1 MGPIKSEIMTQPT
14 QNIPFT
20 QNMETTVTIF
30 SKAFMQTDCD
40 SWSASPTGRILG
52 MLHRLADGS
61 ARWIAVIGEGPEAVH
76 VALGD
81 PVSYHSQD
89 GHRYDIGHNEK
100 CLYLPQWILSS
111 CELEGCGEAVQV
123 RFERC
128 ENFVKA
134 EKLGFQ
140 VVGSIPSDIDL
151 RDLLE
156 HPLSQLGVIRKGQ
169 IIPVP
174 IMYGAHLILTS
185 CEPDDVPVF
194 LDGAEISLEIEGDS
208 EEVST
213 PAPAP
218 VVPEV
223 EDEEEENEPVPMIA
237 PAQAQSYVMRSPPAR
252 LPFIPFQGVGH
263 RLGD

>member
-1 MGPIKSEIMTQPT
+1 VAS
-14 QNIPFT
+14 
-20 QNMETTVTIF
+20 IF
-30 SKAFMQTDCD
+30 
-40 SWSASPTGRILG
+40 R
-52 MLHRLADGS
+52 
-61 ARWIAVIGEGPEAVH
+61 
-76 VALGD
+76 
-81 PVSYHSQD
+81 
-89 GHRYDIGHNEK
+89 
-100 CLYLPQWILSS
+100 
-111 CELEGCGEAVQV
+111 ELEGCGEVVQV

-140 VVGSIPSDIDL
+140 VVGSIPGDIDL

-156 HPLSQLGVIRKGQ
+156 EPLSQLGVIRKGQ

-174 IMYGAHLILTS
+174 IMDGAHLILTS

-218 VVPEV
+218 VVPE
-223 EDEEEENEPVPMIA
+223 DESENEAQAQAPMIPQTFGA
-237 PAQAQSYVMRSPPAR
+237 PAQAYVMRSPPAR